1 MFFKNLVAGKDPKEC
16 PDNDGK
22 NVDTIDALAVTVPIV
37 ISYHG
42 SDRDTRNKKL
52 IEAIKVTRNITAVT
66 EVAIAY
72 SDMLVDVLNG
82 KDLRKAA
89 QKVAT

>member
-42 SDRDTRNKKL
+42 SDRDTRNKKVL
-52 IEAIKVTRNITAVT
+52 EAIRVLRNVKTVSKF
-66 EVAIAY
+66 AIEY
-72 SDMLVDVLNG
+72 SDILVDVLNG
-82 KDLRKAA
+82 KDLR
-89 QKVAT
+89 